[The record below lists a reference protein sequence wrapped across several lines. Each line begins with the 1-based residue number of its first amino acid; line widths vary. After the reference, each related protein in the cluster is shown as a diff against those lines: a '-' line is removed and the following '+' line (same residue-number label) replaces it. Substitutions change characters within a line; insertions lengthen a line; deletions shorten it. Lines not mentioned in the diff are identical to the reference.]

1 MRQCKDSS
9 VFSTFWLALVSHSK
23 AKGTST
29 KEVYV
34 NFPIISFEVLVANPL
49 PLIMVFVRVL
59 IYKPYKFGQ

>member
-49 PLIMVFVRVL
+49 PYNYGFRKGIDIQAL
-59 IYKPYKFGQ
+59 